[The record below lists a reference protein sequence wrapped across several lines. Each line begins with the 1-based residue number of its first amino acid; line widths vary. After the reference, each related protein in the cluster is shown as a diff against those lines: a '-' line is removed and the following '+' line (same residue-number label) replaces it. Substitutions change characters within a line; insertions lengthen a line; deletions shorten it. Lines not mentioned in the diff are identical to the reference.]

1 VGSRDD
7 CRFSQCAKKARESDT
22 RTDRTPKALGAKSM
36 EAPVPVSRQLLECV
50 RVFAPLLLV
59 CPELGLYNA
68 GRCLAKV
75 SRTLMMPS
83 LADIVTYTDEFLRIC
98 EVGDWDNALNG
109 LQIEN
114 SGRVTRIGAAVD
126 VSTRVLR
133 AAAKKNVNLLLVHH
147 GLFWPGLQ
155 PIRSALRRQLQI
167 AFENDIALYSAHLPL
182 DVHPKAGNNA
192 ALVAALGLKSAQP
205 FLEEKGQPV
214 GLKARASMSRSDL
227 VRKLRKALNGPVKIF
242 NFGPN
247 QIRTIGVVT
256 GGAGSEIYRV
266 AQENIDTFITGEAPH
281 WAAVA
286 AEELGMNLLL
296 GGHYATEVFGVKALA
311 VHLSRRFK
319 VPWEFIDC
327 PTGL

>member
-1 VGSRDD
+1 MASL
-7 CRFSQCAKKARESDT
+7 SDI
-22 RTDRTPKALGAKSM
+22 LS
-36 EAPVPVSRQLLECV
+36 
-50 RVFAPLLLV
+50 
-59 CPELGLYNA
+59 
-68 GRCLAKV
+68 
-75 SRTLMMPS
+75 
-83 LADIVTYTDEFLRIC
+83 YTDEFLRIR

-114 SGRVTRIGAAVD
+114 SGQVTRLGAAVD
-126 VSTRVLR
+126 VSTRVLTD
-133 AAAKKNVNLLLVHH
+133 AAKRNVDLLIVHH

-155 PIRSALRRQLQI
+155 PVRSALRRQLHL

-182 DVHPKAGNNA
+182 DIHPKVGNNA
-192 ALVAALGLKSAQP
+192 ELVAALGLKSAQP

-214 GLKARASMSRSDL
+214 GLKARASMPRNEL
-227 VRKLRKALNGPVKIF
+227 IRKLRKALGAPVKVF
-242 NFGPN
+242 GFGPK
-247 QIRTIGVVT
+247 QPRTIGVVT

-286 AEELGMNLLL
+286 AQELGMNLLL

-311 VHLSRRFK
+311 AHLSKRFGI
-319 VPWEFIDC
+319 PWEFIDC